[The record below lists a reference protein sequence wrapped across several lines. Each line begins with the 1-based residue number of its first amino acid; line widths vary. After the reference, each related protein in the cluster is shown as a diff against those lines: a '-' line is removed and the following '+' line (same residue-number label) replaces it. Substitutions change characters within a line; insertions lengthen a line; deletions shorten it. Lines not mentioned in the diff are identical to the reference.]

1 MKKLAERLLAAA
13 AFSVLLFAA
22 CTPEE
27 GAVEPNFPAPVEDWV
42 EPNSSYILHIS
53 PNQPWVVSIPSEAS
67 DYWAI
72 VDGQQHVLSVR
83 GNAGT
88 DLTVEIICLATE
100 QDLAEHTV
108 NVSME
113 MGGQTQVIATL
124 GLASMNSLLHIR
136 PAVIAR
142 EEGNPD
148 HQYFQ
153 TPTTET
159 GFTYDYV
166 QDTLATDET
175 LPMLWNAARNGYVSY
190 IQVESNF
197 SYGTSVESG
206 VRITEIQSPSSSSR
220 YSEYEVFCS
229 AVNLASGANTDHF
242 FTITTDATESYGDIR
257 VTLSLPQFVP
267 VLEVRQAVV
276 DGDNFQI
283 PEGDDSP
290 YQWVYDSNPLVPAG
304 EAEPSTIA
312 MIWRPTAVIEEVDSY
327 ILVRSNFS
335 FTPVAGDDWLS
346 VSEGT
351 VVEETSDTYETETYY
366 RVYVASTDLDITG
379 GKTTLKIN
387 FGGSGDDIYSET
399 FNVSYPDVSDAFYV
413 TTVPSFS
420 FAADGEY
427 IPEEMTSGTS
437 AQTEVTSASAVHV
450 REFWLDNGNYVEDAE
465 GDAGWINSESKT
477 ASGSG
482 IRETV
487 ITVEVAENS
496 GSARTGLIMAFP
508 QNVWDDLI
516 GMGQDLS
523 GILFSD
529 TSNGDV
535 VASEYSRYVVANISQ
550 NAPDGLVAA
559 YMPEWWESASSSFEM
574 LSTDDP
580 VYGEEYDLDE
590 AYLITYTYD
599 NLTSNPTIGR
609 DSEFAINFK
618 HTTVTVLDENF
629 QPFAADM
636 QWIQLREG
644 SDGRY
649 YVEATP
655 EMGLDKGAQNETI
668 HRTGYVII
676 SGAENTV
683 AIKVVYDNGTGESG
697 IVLSLSN
704 AEGLPQNWN
713 KGWTLTELL
722 GADKIP
728 ADIPSCWLF
737 EYTGNSVDLSM
748 SMVAFDGMPTGG
760 TWEENAEYQ
769 WITIMPSGPMNL
781 IEISGS
787 GAENGAEGYL
797 RYMDASG
804 NYICSI
810 VVRLNIAE

>member
-1 MKKLAERLLAAA
+1 MKKLSERLLAVA
-13 AFSVLLFAA
+13 AFSVLLLAA

-27 GAVEPNFPAPVEDWV
+27 GTVEPNFPAPVEDWV
-42 EPNSSYILHIS
+42 EPNSSYTLHIS

-108 NVSME
+108 EVSME

-159 GFTYDYV
+159 GFTYDYE

-242 FTITTDATESYGDIR
+242 FTITTDATETYGDIR

-267 VLEVRQAVV
+267 VLDVRQAVPTE
-276 DGDNFQI
+276 DGENFRI

-290 YQWVYDSNPLVPAG
+290 YQWVYDSNPLVPAD
-304 EAEPSTIA
+304 EAEPGTIA

-366 RVYVASTDLDITG
+366 RVYVASSDLNITG
-379 GKTTLKIN
+379 GKSTLKIN

-399 FNVSYPDVSDAFYV
+399 FNVSSPNVSDAFYV

-420 FAADGEY
+420 FDASGEY
-427 IPEEMTSGTS
+427 IQEEMTSGTS

-450 REFWLDNGNYVEDAE
+450 VEFSLDNGNYVEDAE
-465 GDAGWINSESKT
+465 GEAGWINSESRAVSST
-477 ASGSG
+477 G

-487 ITVEVAENS
+487 ITVKVSLNDGTARS
-496 GSARTGLIMAFP
+496 GIIMAFP
-508 QNVWDDLI
+508 QNVWDELE
-516 GMGQDLS
+516 GKDLS

-550 NAPDGLVAA
+550 NAPDGLVAP

-574 LSTDDP
+574 LSSDDP
-580 VYGEEYDLDE
+580 VYGEGYDLDE
-590 AYLITYTYD
+590 SYLITYTYED
-599 NLTSNPTIGR
+599 LDVNPTIGS
-609 DSEFAINFK
+609 DSEFDINFE

-644 SDGRY
+644 HDGRY
-649 YVEATP
+649 YVEVTP
-655 EMGLDKGAQNETI
+655 ELGLDSGAQNETI

-683 AIKVVYDNGTGESG
+683 AIKVVYDNGGSGEDG
-697 IVLSLSN
+697 IVLEFNNSL
-704 AEGLPQNWN
+704 EKWN
-713 KGWTLTELL
+713 VGWTLTELH
-722 GADKIP
+722 GDDMIP
-728 ADIPSCWLF
+728 AGIPSCWLL
-737 EYTGNSVDLSM
+737 EYNGNSNISLV
-748 SMVAFDGMPTGG
+748 VFDGLPAGG
-760 TWEENAEYQ
+760 TWEENTDYPWIIAEDPQ
-769 WITIMPSGPMNL
+769 GGMCM
-781 IEISGS
+781 IEIS

-797 RYMDASG
+797 RYMDAGG
-804 NYICSI
+804 NYICSV

>member
-267 VLEVRQAVV
+267 VLDVRQAVV

-290 YQWVYDSNPLVPAG
+290 YQWVYDSNPLVPAD

-346 VSEGT
+346 ISEGT

-366 RVYVASTDLDITG
+366 RVYVASSDLDITG
-379 GKTTLKIN
+379 GNTTLKIN
-387 FGGSGDDIYSET
+387 FGGSGDNIYSET
-399 FNVSYPDVSDAFYV
+399 FNVSSPDVSDAFYV

-420 FAADGEY
+420 FDASGEY
-427 IPEEMTSGTS
+427 IQEEMTSGTS

-450 REFWLDNGNYVEDAE
+450 VEFSLDNGNYVEDAE
-465 GDAGWINSESKT
+465 GEAGWINSESRAVSST
-477 ASGSG
+477 G

-487 ITVEVAENS
+487 ITVNVSLNDGTARS
-496 GSARTGLIMAFP
+496 GIIMAFP
-508 QNVWDDLI
+508 QNVWDELD
-516 GMGQDLS
+516 GQNLS
-523 GILFSD
+523 EILFSD

-550 NAPDGLVAA
+550 NAPDGLVAP

-574 LSTDDP
+574 LSSDDP
-580 VYGEEYDLDE
+580 VYDEGYDLDE
-590 AYLITYTYD
+590 SYLITYTYED
-599 NLTSNPTIGR
+599 LDVNPTIGS
-609 DSEFAINFK
+609 DSEFDINFE
-618 HTTVTVLDENF
+618 HTTVIVLDENF
-629 QPFAADM
+629 QPFATGM

-644 SDGRY
+644 RDGRY
-649 YVEATP
+649 YVEVTP
-655 EMGLDKGAQNETI
+655 ELGLDSGAQNETI

-683 AIKVVYDNGTGESG
+683 AIKVVYDNGGSGEDG
-697 IVLSLSN
+697 IVLEFNNSLTS
-704 AEGLPQNWN
+704 WN
-713 KGWTLTELL
+713 VGWTLTELH
-722 GADKIP
+722 GDDMIP
-728 ADIPSCWLF
+728 AGIPSCWLL
-737 EYTGNSVDLSM
+737 EYNGNSNISLV
-748 SMVAFDGMPTGG
+748 VFDGLPAGG
-760 TWEENAEYQ
+760 TWEENTDYPWIIAEDPQ
-769 WITIMPSGPMNL
+769 GGMCM
-781 IEISGS
+781 IEIS

-797 RYMDASG
+797 RYMDAGG
-804 NYICSI
+804 NYICSV

>member
-1 MKKLAERLLAAA
+1 MKKLSERLLAVA
-13 AFSVLLFAA
+13 AFSVLLLAA

-27 GAVEPNFPAPVEDWV
+27 GTVEPNFPAPVEDWV

-108 NVSME
+108 EVSME

-229 AVNLASGANTDHF
+229 AVNLATGANTDHF
-242 FTITTDATESYGDIR
+242 FTITTDATETYGDIR

-290 YQWVYDSNPLVPAG
+290 YQWVYDTNPLVPAD

-346 VSEGT
+346 ISEGT

-366 RVYVASTDLDITG
+366 RVYVASSDLNITG
-379 GKTTLKIN
+379 GNSTLKIN

-399 FNVSYPDVSDAFYV
+399 FNVYSPNVSDAFYV

-420 FAADGEY
+420 FDASGEY
-427 IPEEMTSGTS
+427 IQEEMTSGTS

-450 REFWLDNGNYVEDAE
+450 VEFSLDNGNYVEDAE
-465 GDAGWINSESKT
+465 GEAGWINSESRAVSST
-477 ASGSG
+477 G

-487 ITVEVAENS
+487 ITVNVSLNDGTARS
-496 GSARTGLIMAFP
+496 GIIMAFP
-508 QNVWDDLI
+508 QNVWDELD
-516 GMGQDLS
+516 GQDLS

-535 VASEYSRYVVANISQ
+535 VASKYSRYVVANISQ
-550 NAPDGLVAA
+550 NAPDGLVAP

-574 LSTDDP
+574 LSSDDP
-580 VYGEEYDLDE
+580 VYDEGYDLDE
-590 AYLITYTYD
+590 SYLITYTYED
-599 NLTSNPTIGR
+599 LDVNPTIGS
-609 DSEFAINFK
+609 DSEFDINFE

-629 QPFAADM
+629 QQFTDM

-644 SDGRY
+644 HDGRY
-649 YVEATP
+649 YVEVTP
-655 EMGLDKGAQNETI
+655 ELGLDSGAQNETI

-683 AIKVVYDNGTGESG
+683 AIKVVYDNGGSGEDG
-697 IVLSLSN
+697 IVLEFNNSLPS
-704 AEGLPQNWN
+704 WN
-713 KGWTLTELL
+713 VGWTLTERH
-722 GADKIP
+722 GDDMIP
-728 ADIPSCWLF
+728 AGIPSCWLL
-737 EYTGNSVDLSM
+737 EYNGNSNISLAV
-748 SMVAFDGMPTGG
+748 FDGLPAGG
-760 TWEENAEYQ
+760 TWEENTDYPWIIAEDPQ
-769 WITIMPSGPMNL
+769 GGMCM
-781 IEISGS
+781 IEIS

>member
-1 MKKLAERLLAAA
+1 MKKLSERLLAVA
-13 AFSVLLFAA
+13 AFSVLLLAA

-27 GAVEPNFPAPVEDWV
+27 GTVEPNFPAPVEDWV
-42 EPNSSYILHIS
+42 EPNSSYTLHIS

-100 QDLAEHTV
+100 QDLAKHTV
-108 NVSME
+108 EVSME
-113 MGGQTQVIATL
+113 MGGQTQVIAKL

-242 FTITTDATESYGDIR
+242 FTITTDATETYGDIR

-290 YQWVYDSNPLVPAG
+290 YQWVYDTNPLVPAD

-346 VSEGT
+346 ISEGT

-379 GKTTLKIN
+379 GNTTLKIN

-399 FNVSYPDVSDAFYV
+399 FNVFSPNVSDAFYV

-420 FAADGEY
+420 FDASGEY
-427 IPEEMTSGTS
+427 IQEEMTSGTS

-450 REFWLDNGNYVEDAE
+450 VEFSLDNGNYVEDAE
-465 GDAGWINSESKT
+465 GEAGWINSESRAVSST
-477 ASGSG
+477 G

-487 ITVEVAENS
+487 ITVNVSLNDGTARS
-496 GSARTGLIMAFP
+496 GIIMAFP
-508 QNVWDDLI
+508 QNVWDELK
-516 GMGQDLS
+516 GQDLS

-550 NAPDGLVAA
+550 NAPDGLVAP

-574 LSTDDP
+574 LSSDDP
-580 VYGEEYDLDE
+580 VYGEGYDLDE
-590 AYLITYTYD
+590 SYLITYTYED
-599 NLTSNPTIGR
+599 LDVNPTIGR
-609 DSEFAINFK
+609 DSEFDINFE

-649 YVEATP
+649 YVEVTP
-655 EMGLDKGAQNETI
+655 ELGLDSGAQNETI

-683 AIKVVYDNGTGESG
+683 AIKVVYDNGGSGEDG
-697 IVLSLSN
+697 IVLEFNNSLTS
-704 AEGLPQNWN
+704 WN
-713 KGWTLTELL
+713 VGWTLTELH
-722 GADKIP
+722 GDDMIP
-728 ADIPSCWLF
+728 AGIPSCWLL
-737 EYTGNSVDLSM
+737 EYNGNSNISLAV
-748 SMVAFDGMPTGG
+748 FDGLPAGG
-760 TWEENAEYQ
+760 TWEENTDYPWIIAEDPQ
-769 WITIMPSGPMNL
+769 GGMCM
-781 IEISGS
+781 IEIS

-797 RYMDASG
+797 RYMDAGG
-804 NYICSI
+804 NYICSV

>member
-100 QDLAEHTV
+100 QDLAEHKV

-124 GLASMNSLLHIR
+124 GLASMTSLLHIR

-267 VLEVRQAVV
+267 VLDVRQAVV

-290 YQWVYDSNPLVPAG
+290 YQWVYDSNPLVPAD

-346 VSEGT
+346 ISEGT

-366 RVYVASTDLDITG
+366 RVYVASSDLNITG
-379 GKTTLKIN
+379 GNSTLKIN

-399 FNVSYPDVSDAFYV
+399 FNVSSPDVSDAFYV

-420 FAADGEY
+420 FDASGEY
-427 IPEEMTSGTS
+427 IQEEMTSGTS

-450 REFWLDNGNYVEDAE
+450 VEFSLDNGNYVEDAE
-465 GDAGWINSESKT
+465 GEAGWINSESRAVSST
-477 ASGSG
+477 G

-487 ITVEVAENS
+487 ITVNVSLNDGTARS
-496 GSARTGLIMAFP
+496 GIIMAFP
-508 QNVWDDLI
+508 QNVWDELD
-516 GMGQDLS
+516 GQNLS

-550 NAPDGLVAA
+550 NAPDGLVAP

-574 LSTDDP
+574 LSSDDP

-590 AYLITYTYD
+590 SYLITYTYED
-599 NLTSNPTIGR
+599 LDVNPTIGS
-609 DSEFAINFK
+609 DSEFDINFE

-629 QPFAADM
+629 QPFATGM

-644 SDGRY
+644 RDGRY
-649 YVEATP
+649 YVEVTP
-655 EMGLDKGAQNETI
+655 ELGLDSGAQNETI

-683 AIKVVYDNGTGESG
+683 AIKVVYDNGGSGEDG
-697 IVLSLSN
+697 IVLEFNNSLTS
-704 AEGLPQNWN
+704 WN
-713 KGWTLTELL
+713 VGWTLTELH
-722 GADKIP
+722 GDDMIP
-728 ADIPSCWLF
+728 AGIPSCWLL
-737 EYTGNSVDLSM
+737 EYNGNSNISLV
-748 SMVAFDGMPTGG
+748 VFDGLPAGG
-760 TWEENAEYQ
+760 TWEENTDYPWIIAEDPQ
-769 WITIMPSGPMNL
+769 GGMCM
-781 IEISGS
+781 IEIS

-797 RYMDASG
+797 RYIDAGG
-804 NYICSI
+804 NYICSV

>member
-1 MKKLAERLLAAA
+1 MKKLSERLLAVA
-13 AFSVLLFAA
+13 AFSVLLLAA

-27 GAVEPNFPAPVEDWV
+27 GTVEPNFPARVKDWV
-42 EPNSSYILHIS
+42 EPNSSYTLHIS

-108 NVSME
+108 EVSME

-124 GLASMNSLLHIR
+124 SLASMNSLLHIR

-290 YQWVYDSNPLVPAG
+290 YQWVYDSNPLVPAD

-346 VSEGT
+346 ISEGT

-379 GKTTLKIN
+379 GNTTLKIN

-399 FNVSYPDVSDAFYV
+399 FNVFSPNVSDAFYV

-420 FAADGEY
+420 FDASGEY
-427 IPEEMTSGTS
+427 IQEEMTSGTS

-450 REFWLDNGNYVEDAE
+450 VEFSLDNGNYVEDAE
-465 GDAGWINSESKT
+465 GEAGWINSESRAVSST
-477 ASGSG
+477 G

-487 ITVEVAENS
+487 ITVNVSLNDGTARS
-496 GSARTGLIMAFP
+496 GIIMAFP
-508 QNVWDDLI
+508 QNVWNKLE
-516 GMGQDLS
+516 GQDLS

-550 NAPDGLVAA
+550 NAPDGLVAP

-574 LSTDDP
+574 LSSDDP
-580 VYGEEYDLDE
+580 VYDEGYDLDE
-590 AYLITYTYD
+590 SYLITYTYED
-599 NLTSNPTIGR
+599 LDVNPTIGS
-609 DSEFAINFK
+609 DSEFDINFE

-644 SDGRY
+644 HDGRY
-649 YVEATP
+649 YVEVTP
-655 EMGLDKGAQNETI
+655 ELGLDSGAQNETI

-683 AIKVVYDNGTGESG
+683 AIKVVYDNGGSGEDG
-697 IVLSLSN
+697 IVLEFNNSL
-704 AEGLPQNWN
+704 EKWN
-713 KGWTLTELL
+713 VGWTLTELH
-722 GADKIP
+722 GDDMIP
-728 ADIPSCWLF
+728 AGIPSCWLL
-737 EYTGNSVDLSM
+737 EYNGNSNISLAV
-748 SMVAFDGMPTGG
+748 FDGLPAGG
-760 TWEENAEYQ
+760 TWEENTDYPWIIAEDPQ
-769 WITIMPSGPMNL
+769 GGMCM
-781 IEISGS
+781 IEIS

-797 RYMDASG
+797 RYMDAGG

>member
-1 MKKLAERLLAAA
+1 MKKLSERLLAVA
-13 AFSVLLFAA
+13 AFSVLLLAA

-27 GAVEPNFPAPVEDWV
+27 GTVEPNFPAPVEDWV

-108 NVSME
+108 DVSME

-124 GLASMNSLLHIR
+124 GLASMTSLLHIR
-136 PAVIAR
+136 PAVIAH

-153 TPTTET
+153 TPTEET
-159 GFTYDYV
+159 GFTYDYE

-242 FTITTDATESYGDIR
+242 FTITTDATETYGDIR

-290 YQWVYDSNPLVPAG
+290 YQWVYDTNPLVPAD

-346 VSEGT
+346 ISEGT

-379 GKTTLKIN
+379 GNTTLKIN

-399 FNVSYPDVSDAFYV
+399 FNVSSPDVSDAFYV

-420 FAADGEY
+420 FDASGEY
-427 IPEEMTSGTS
+427 IQEEMTSGTS

-450 REFWLDNGNYVEDAE
+450 VEFSLDNGNYVEDAE
-465 GDAGWINSESKT
+465 GEAGWINSESRAVSST
-477 ASGSG
+477 G

-487 ITVEVAENS
+487 ITVNVSLNDGTARS
-496 GSARTGLIMAFP
+496 GIIMAFP
-508 QNVWDDLI
+508 QNVWDELE
-516 GMGQDLS
+516 GQDLS

-550 NAPDGLVAA
+550 NAPDGLVAP

-574 LSTDDP
+574 LSSEDP
-580 VYGEEYDLDE
+580 VYGEEYDPDE
-590 AYLITYTYD
+590 AYLITYTYED
-599 NLTSNPTIGR
+599 LDVNPTIGS
-609 DSEFAINFK
+609 DSEFDINFE

-629 QPFAADM
+629 QPFATGM

-644 SDGRY
+644 RDGRY
-649 YVEATP
+649 YVEVTP
-655 EMGLDKGAQNETI
+655 ELGLDSGAQNETI

-683 AIKVVYDNGTGESG
+683 AIKVVYDNGGSGEDG
-697 IVLSLSN
+697 IVLEFNNSLTS
-704 AEGLPQNWN
+704 WN
-713 KGWTLTELL
+713 VGWTLTELH
-722 GADKIP
+722 GDDMIP
-728 ADIPSCWLF
+728 AGIPSCWLL
-737 EYTGNSVDLSM
+737 EYNGNSNISLV
-748 SMVAFDGMPTGG
+748 VFDGLPAGG
-760 TWEENAEYQ
+760 TWEENTDYPWIIAEDPQ
-769 WITIMPSGPMNL
+769 GGMCM
-781 IEISGS
+781 IEIS

-797 RYMDASG
+797 RYMDAGG
-804 NYICSI
+804 NYICSV

>member
-108 NVSME
+108 DVSME

-124 GLASMNSLLHIR
+124 GLASMTSLLHIR
-136 PAVIAR
+136 PAVIAH

-153 TPTTET
+153 TPTEET
-159 GFTYDYV
+159 GFTYDYE

-242 FTITTDATESYGDIR
+242 FTITTDATETYGDIR

-276 DGDNFQI
+276 TEDGENFQI

-290 YQWVYDSNPLVPAG
+290 YQWVYDTNPLVPAD

-346 VSEGT
+346 ISEGT

-366 RVYVASTDLDITG
+366 RVYVASSDLNITG
-379 GKTTLKIN
+379 GNSTLKIN

-399 FNVSYPDVSDAFYV
+399 FNVFSPDVSDAFYV

-420 FAADGEY
+420 FDASGEY
-427 IPEEMTSGTS
+427 IQEEMISGTS

-450 REFWLDNGNYVEDAE
+450 VEFSLDNGNYVEDAE
-465 GDAGWINSESKT
+465 GEAGWINSESRAVSST
-477 ASGSG
+477 G

-487 ITVEVAENS
+487 ITVNVSLNDGTARS
-496 GSARTGLIMAFP
+496 GIIMAFP
-508 QNVWDDLI
+508 QNVWDELE
-516 GMGQDLS
+516 GQDLS

-550 NAPDGLVAA
+550 NAPDGLVAP

-574 LSTDDP
+574 LSSDDP
-580 VYGEEYDLDE
+580 VYGEGYDLDE
-590 AYLITYTYD
+590 SYLITYTYED
-599 NLTSNPTIGR
+599 LDVNPTIGS
-609 DSEFAINFK
+609 DSEFDINFE

-629 QPFAADM
+629 QPFVADK

-644 SDGRY
+644 HDGRY
-649 YVEATP
+649 YVEVTP
-655 EMGLDKGAQNETI
+655 ELGLDSGAQNETI

-683 AIKVVYDNGTGESG
+683 AIKVVYDNGGSGEDG
-697 IVLSLSN
+697 IVLEFNNSITS
-704 AEGLPQNWN
+704 WN
-713 KGWTLTELL
+713 VGWTLTELH
-722 GADKIP
+722 GDDMIP
-728 ADIPSCWLF
+728 AGIPSCWLL
-737 EYTGNSVDLSM
+737 EYNGNSNISLAV
-748 SMVAFDGMPTGG
+748 FDGLPAGG
-760 TWEENAEYQ
+760 TWEENTDYPWIIAEDPQ
-769 WITIMPSGPMNL
+769 GGMCM
-781 IEISGS
+781 IEIS

-797 RYMDASG
+797 RYMDADG

-810 VVRLNIAE
+810 VVRLNIAK

>member
-108 NVSME
+108 EVSME

-399 FNVSYPDVSDAFYV
+399 FNVSSPNVSDAFYV

-420 FAADGEY
+420 FDASGEY
-427 IPEEMTSGTS
+427 IQEEMTSGTS

-450 REFWLDNGNYVEDAE
+450 VEFSLDNGNYVEDAE
-465 GDAGWINSESKT
+465 GEAGWINSESRAVSST
-477 ASGSG
+477 G

-487 ITVEVAENS
+487 ITVNVSLNDGTARS
-496 GSARTGLIMAFP
+496 GIIMAFP
-508 QNVWDDLI
+508 QNVWDELD
-516 GMGQDLS
+516 GQNLS
-523 GILFSD
+523 EILFSD

-550 NAPDGLVAA
+550 NAPDGLVAP

-574 LSTDDP
+574 LSSDDP
-580 VYGEEYDLDE
+580 VYGEGYDLDE
-590 AYLITYTYD
+590 AYLITYTYED
-599 NLTSNPTIGR
+599 LDVNPTIGR

-649 YVEATP
+649 YVEVTP
-655 EMGLDKGAQNETI
+655 ELGLDSGAQNETI

-683 AIKVVYDNGTGESG
+683 AIKVVYDNGGSGEDG
-697 IVLSLSN
+697 IVLEFNNSLTS
-704 AEGLPQNWN
+704 WN
-713 KGWTLTELL
+713 VGWTLTELH
-722 GADKIP
+722 GDDMIP
-728 ADIPSCWLF
+728 AGIPSCWLL
-737 EYTGNSVDLSM
+737 EYNGNSNISLAV
-748 SMVAFDGMPTGG
+748 FDGLPAGG
-760 TWEENAEYQ
+760 TWEENTDYPWIIAEDPQ
-769 WITIMPSGPMNL
+769 GGMCM
-781 IEISGS
+781 IEIS

-797 RYMDASG
+797 RYMDAGG

>member
-1 MKKLAERLLAAA
+1 MKKLSERLLAVA
-13 AFSVLLFAA
+13 AFSVLLLAA

-27 GAVEPNFPAPVEDWV
+27 GTVEPNFPAPVKEWV
-42 EPNSSYILHIS
+42 EPNSSYTLHIS

-108 NVSME
+108 EVSME

-276 DGDNFQI
+276 TEDGENFQI

-304 EAEPSTIA
+304 ETEPGTIA

-387 FGGSGDDIYSET
+387 FGGSGDNIYSET
-399 FNVSYPDVSDAFYV
+399 FNVSSPNVSDAFYV

-420 FAADGEY
+420 FDASGEY
-427 IPEEMTSGTS
+427 IQEEMTSGTS

-450 REFWLDNGNYVEDAE
+450 VEFSLDNGNYVEDAE
-465 GDAGWINSESKT
+465 GEAGWINSESRAVSST
-477 ASGSG
+477 G

-487 ITVEVAENS
+487 ITVNVSLNDGTARS
-496 GSARTGLIMAFP
+496 GIIMAFP
-508 QNVWDDLI
+508 QNVWDELE
-516 GMGQDLS
+516 GQDLS
-523 GILFSD
+523 EILFSD

-550 NAPDGLVAA
+550 NAPDGLVAP

-574 LSTDDP
+574 LSSDDP
-580 VYGEEYDLDE
+580 VYGEGYDLDE
-590 AYLITYTYD
+590 SYLITYTYED
-599 NLTSNPTIGR
+599 LDVNPTIGR
-609 DSEFAINFK
+609 DSEFDINFE

-649 YVEATP
+649 YVEVTP
-655 EMGLDKGAQNETI
+655 ELGLDSGAQNETI

-683 AIKVVYDNGTGESG
+683 AIKVVYDNGGSGEDG
-697 IVLSLSN
+697 IVLEFNNSLTS
-704 AEGLPQNWN
+704 WN
-713 KGWTLTELL
+713 VGWTLTELH
-722 GADKIP
+722 GDEMIP
-728 ADIPSCWLF
+728 AGIPSCWLL
-737 EYTGNSVDLSM
+737 EYNGNSNISLAV
-748 SMVAFDGMPTGG
+748 FDGLPAGG
-760 TWEENAEYQ
+760 TWEENTDYPWIIAEDPQ
-769 WITIMPSGPMNL
+769 GGMCM
-781 IEISGS
+781 IEIS

-797 RYMDASG
+797 RYMDAGG
-804 NYICSI
+804 NYICSV

>member
-27 GAVEPNFPAPVEDWV
+27 GAVEPNFPAPVKDWV

-108 NVSME
+108 DVSME

-124 GLASMNSLLHIR
+124 GLASMTSLLHIR

-242 FTITTDATESYGDIR
+242 FTITTDATETYGDIR

-276 DGDNFQI
+276 TEDGENFQI

-290 YQWVYDSNPLVPAG
+290 YQWVYDSNPLVPAD
-304 EAEPSTIA
+304 EAEPGTIA

-366 RVYVASTDLDITG
+366 RVYVASSDLNITG
-379 GKTTLKIN
+379 GKSTLKIN
-387 FGGSGDDIYSET
+387 FGGSGDNIYSET
-399 FNVSYPDVSDAFYV
+399 FNVSSPNVSDAFYV

-420 FAADGEY
+420 FDASGEY
-427 IPEEMTSGTS
+427 IQEEMTSGTS

-450 REFWLDNGNYVEDAE
+450 VEFSLDNGNYVEDAE
-465 GDAGWINSESKT
+465 GEAGWINSESRAVSST
-477 ASGSG
+477 G

-487 ITVEVAENS
+487 ITVNVSLNDGTARS
-496 GSARTGLIMAFP
+496 GIIMAFP
-508 QNVWDDLI
+508 QNVWDELK
-516 GMGQDLS
+516 GQDLS

-550 NAPDGLVAA
+550 NAPDGLVAP

-574 LSTDDP
+574 LSSDDP
-580 VYGEEYDLDE
+580 VYGEGYDLDE
-590 AYLITYTYD
+590 SYLITYTYED
-599 NLTSNPTIGR
+599 LDVNPTIGR
-609 DSEFAINFK
+609 DSEFDINFE
-618 HTTVTVLDENF
+618 HTTVIVLDENF

-649 YVEATP
+649 YVEVTP
-655 EMGLDKGAQNETI
+655 ELGLDSGAQNETI

-683 AIKVVYDNGTGESG
+683 AIKVVYDNGGSGEDG
-697 IVLSLSN
+697 IVLEFNNSLTS
-704 AEGLPQNWN
+704 WN
-713 KGWTLTELL
+713 VGWTLTELH
-722 GADKIP
+722 GDDMIP
-728 ADIPSCWLF
+728 AGIPSCWLL
-737 EYTGNSVDLSM
+737 EYNGNSNISLAV
-748 SMVAFDGMPTGG
+748 FDGLPAGG
-760 TWEENAEYQ
+760 TWEENTDYPWIIAEDPQ
-769 WITIMPSGPMNL
+769 GGMCM
-781 IEISGS
+781 IEIS

-797 RYMDASG
+797 RYMDAGG
-804 NYICSI
+804 NYICSV

>member
-124 GLASMNSLLHIR
+124 GLASMTSLLHIR
-136 PAVIAR
+136 PAVIAH

-267 VLEVRQAVV
+267 VLDVRQAVV

-290 YQWVYDSNPLVPAG
+290 YQWVYDSNPLVPAD

-346 VSEGT
+346 ISEGT

-366 RVYVASTDLDITG
+366 RVYVASSDLDITG
-379 GKTTLKIN
+379 GNTTLKIN
-387 FGGSGDDIYSET
+387 FGGSGDNIYSET
-399 FNVSYPDVSDAFYV
+399 FNVSSPDVSDAFYV

-420 FAADGEY
+420 FDASGEY
-427 IPEEMTSGTS
+427 IQEEMTSGTS

-450 REFWLDNGNYVEDAE
+450 VEFSLDNGNYVEDAE
-465 GDAGWINSESKT
+465 GEAGWINSESRAVSST
-477 ASGSG
+477 G

-487 ITVEVAENS
+487 ITVNVSLNDGTARS
-496 GSARTGLIMAFP
+496 GIIMAFP
-508 QNVWDDLI
+508 QNVWDELD
-516 GMGQDLS
+516 GQNLS
-523 GILFSD
+523 EILFSD

-550 NAPDGLVAA
+550 NAPDGLVAP

-574 LSTDDP
+574 LSSDDP
-580 VYGEEYDLDE
+580 VYDEGYDLDE
-590 AYLITYTYD
+590 SYLITYTYED
-599 NLTSNPTIGR
+599 LDVNPTIGS
-609 DSEFAINFK
+609 DSEFDINFE
-618 HTTVTVLDENF
+618 HTTVIVLDENF
-629 QPFAADM
+629 QPFATGM

-644 SDGRY
+644 RDGRY
-649 YVEATP
+649 YVEVTP
-655 EMGLDKGAQNETI
+655 ELGLDSGAQNETI

-683 AIKVVYDNGTGESG
+683 AIKVVYDNGGSGEDG
-697 IVLSLSN
+697 IVLEFNNSLTS
-704 AEGLPQNWN
+704 WN
-713 KGWTLTELL
+713 VGWTLTELH
-722 GADKIP
+722 GDDMIP
-728 ADIPSCWLF
+728 AGIPSCWLL
-737 EYTGNSVDLSM
+737 EYNGNSNISLV
-748 SMVAFDGMPTGG
+748 VFDGLPAGG
-760 TWEENAEYQ
+760 TWEENTDYPWIIAEDPQ
-769 WITIMPSGPMNL
+769 GGMCM
-781 IEISGS
+781 IEIS

-797 RYMDASG
+797 RYMDAGG
-804 NYICSI
+804 NYICSV

>member
-1 MKKLAERLLAAA
+1 MKKLSERLLAVA
-13 AFSVLLFAA
+13 AFSVLLLAA

-27 GAVEPNFPAPVEDWV
+27 GTVEPNFPAPVKEWV
-42 EPNSSYILHIS
+42 EPNSSYTLHIS

-108 NVSME
+108 EVSME

-159 GFTYDYV
+159 GFTYDYE

-242 FTITTDATESYGDIR
+242 FTITTDATETYGDIR

-290 YQWVYDSNPLVPAG
+290 YQWVYDSNPLVPAD
-304 EAEPSTIA
+304 EAEPGTIA

-366 RVYVASTDLDITG
+366 RVYVASTDLNITG
-379 GKTTLKIN
+379 GNSTLKIN

-399 FNVSYPDVSDAFYV
+399 FNVSSPNVSDAFYV

-420 FAADGEY
+420 FDASGEY
-427 IPEEMTSGTS
+427 IQEEMTSGTS

-450 REFWLDNGNYVEDAE
+450 VEFSLDNGNYVEDAE
-465 GDAGWINSESKT
+465 GEAGWINSESRAVSST
-477 ASGSG
+477 G

-487 ITVEVAENS
+487 ITVNVSLNDGTARS
-496 GSARTGLIMAFP
+496 GIIMAFP
-508 QNVWDDLI
+508 QNVWDELK
-516 GMGQDLS
+516 GQDLS

-550 NAPDGLVAA
+550 NAPDGLVAP

-574 LSTDDP
+574 LSSDDP
-580 VYGEEYDLDE
+580 VYGEGYDLDE
-590 AYLITYTYD
+590 SYLITYTYED
-599 NLTSNPTIGR
+599 LDVNPTIGR
-609 DSEFAINFK
+609 DSEFDINFE
-618 HTTVTVLDENF
+618 HTTVIVLDENF

-649 YVEATP
+649 YVEVTP
-655 EMGLDKGAQNETI
+655 ELGLDSGAQNETI

-683 AIKVVYDNGTGESG
+683 AIKVVYDNGGSGEDG
-697 IVLSLSN
+697 IVLEFNNSLTS
-704 AEGLPQNWN
+704 WN
-713 KGWTLTELL
+713 VGWTLTELH
-722 GADKIP
+722 GDDMIP
-728 ADIPSCWLF
+728 AGIPSCWLL
-737 EYTGNSVDLSM
+737 EYNGNSNISLAV
-748 SMVAFDGMPTGG
+748 FDGLPAGG
-760 TWEENAEYQ
+760 TWEENTDYPWIIAEDPQ
-769 WITIMPSGPMNL
+769 GGMCM
-781 IEISGS
+781 IEIS

-797 RYMDASG
+797 RYMDAGG
-804 NYICSI
+804 NYICSV

>member
-1 MKKLAERLLAAA
+1 MKKLAERLLAVA

-100 QDLAEHTV
+100 QDLAEHKV

-124 GLASMNSLLHIR
+124 GLASMTSLLHIR
-136 PAVIAR
+136 PAVIAH

-153 TPTTET
+153 TPTEET

-242 FTITTDATESYGDIR
+242 FTITTDATETYGDIR

-267 VLEVRQAVV
+267 VLEMRQAVV
-276 DGDNFQI
+276 TEDGENFQI

-290 YQWVYDSNPLVPAG
+290 YQWVYDSNPLVPAD

-335 FTPVAGDDWLS
+335 FTPVAGADWLS
-346 VSEGT
+346 ISEGT

-366 RVYVASTDLDITG
+366 RVYVASSDLNITG
-379 GKTTLKIN
+379 GNSTLKIN
-387 FGGSGDDIYSET
+387 FGGSGDNIYSET
-399 FNVSYPDVSDAFYV
+399 FNVSSPDVSDAFYV

-420 FAADGEY
+420 FDASGEY
-427 IPEEMTSGTS
+427 IQEEMTSGTS

-450 REFWLDNGNYVEDAE
+450 VEFSLDNGNYVEDAE
-465 GDAGWINSESKT
+465 GEAGWINSESRAVSST
-477 ASGSG
+477 G

-487 ITVEVAENS
+487 ITVNVSLNDGTARS
-496 GSARTGLIMAFP
+496 GIIMAFP
-508 QNVWDDLI
+508 QNVWDELD
-516 GMGQDLS
+516 GQNLS

-550 NAPDGLVAA
+550 NAPDGLVAP

-574 LSTDDP
+574 LSSDDP
-580 VYGEEYDLDE
+580 VYGEGYDLDE
-590 AYLITYTYD
+590 SYLITYTYED
-599 NLTSNPTIGR
+599 LDVNPTIGS
-609 DSEFAINFK
+609 DSEFDINFE
-618 HTTVTVLDENF
+618 HTTVIVLDENF
-629 QPFAADM
+629 QPFATGM

-644 SDGRY
+644 RDGRY
-649 YVEATP
+649 YVEVTP
-655 EMGLDKGAQNETI
+655 ELGLDSGAQNETI

-683 AIKVVYDNGTGESG
+683 AIKVVYDNGGSGEDG
-697 IVLSLSN
+697 IVLEFNNSLTS
-704 AEGLPQNWN
+704 WN
-713 KGWTLTELL
+713 VGWTLTELH
-722 GADKIP
+722 GDDMIP
-728 ADIPSCWLF
+728 AGIPSCWLL
-737 EYTGNSVDLSM
+737 EYNGNSNISLV
-748 SMVAFDGMPTGG
+748 VFDGLPAGG
-760 TWEENAEYQ
+760 TWEENTDYPWIIAEDPQ
-769 WITIMPSGPMNL
+769 GGMCM
-781 IEISGS
+781 IEIS

-797 RYMDASG
+797 RYMDAGG
-804 NYICSI
+804 NYICSV

>member
-1 MKKLAERLLAAA
+1 MKKLSERLLAVA
-13 AFSVLLFAA
+13 AFSVLLLAA

-27 GAVEPNFPAPVEDWV
+27 GTVEPNFPAPVEDWV

-108 NVSME
+108 EVSME

-242 FTITTDATESYGDIR
+242 FTITTDATETYGDIR

-267 VLEVRQAVV
+267 VLEVKQAVV
-276 DGDNFQI
+276 TEDGENFQI

-290 YQWVYDSNPLVPAG
+290 YQWVYDTNPLVPAG
-304 EAEPSTIA
+304 EAEPGTIA

-346 VSEGT
+346 ISEGT

-366 RVYVASTDLDITG
+366 RVYVASSDLDITG
-379 GKTTLKIN
+379 GNSTLKIN

-399 FNVSYPDVSDAFYV
+399 FNVSSPDVSDAFYV

-420 FAADGEY
+420 FDASGEY
-427 IPEEMTSGTS
+427 IQEEMTSGTS

-450 REFWLDNGNYVEDAE
+450 VEFSLDNGNYVEDAE
-465 GDAGWINSESKT
+465 GEAGWINSESRAVSST
-477 ASGSG
+477 G

-487 ITVEVAENS
+487 ITVNVSLNDGTARS
-496 GSARTGLIMAFP
+496 GIIMAFP
-508 QNVWDDLI
+508 QNVWNKLE
-516 GMGQDLS
+516 GQDLS

-535 VASEYSRYVVANISQ
+535 VASEYNRYVVANISQ
-550 NAPDGLVAA
+550 NAPDGLVAP
-559 YMPEWWESASSSFEM
+559 YHPDWWESASSSFEM
-574 LSTDDP
+574 LSSDDP
-580 VYGEEYDLDE
+580 VYGEGYDLDE
-590 AYLITYTYD
+590 SYLITYTYED
-599 NLTSNPTIGR
+599 LDVNPTIGS
-609 DSEFAINFK
+609 DSEFDINFE

-644 SDGRY
+644 HDGRY
-649 YVEATP
+649 YVEVTP
-655 EMGLDKGAQNETI
+655 ELGLDSGAQNETI

-683 AIKVVYDNGTGESG
+683 AIKVVYDNSGSGEDG
-697 IVLSLSN
+697 IVLEFNNSLTS
-704 AEGLPQNWN
+704 WN
-713 KGWTLTELL
+713 VGWTLTELH
-722 GADKIP
+722 GDDMIP
-728 ADIPSCWLF
+728 AGIPSCWLL
-737 EYTGNSVDLSM
+737 EYHGNSDIS
-748 SMVAFDGMPTGG
+748 VAAIDGLVGG
-760 TWEENAEYQ
+760 TWEENTAYPWIGIENQ
-769 WITIMPSGPMNL
+769 GPTSTITI
-781 IEISGS
+781 S

-797 RYMDASG
+797 RYMDAGG

>member
-1 MKKLAERLLAAA
+1 MKKLSERLLAVA
-13 AFSVLLFAA
+13 AFSVLLLAA

-27 GAVEPNFPAPVEDWV
+27 GTVEPNFPAPVEDWV
-42 EPNSSYILHIS
+42 EPNSSYTLHIS

-72 VDGQQHVLSVR
+72 VDGKQHVLSVR

-100 QDLAEHTV
+100 QDLAKHTV
-108 NVSME
+108 EVSME

-242 FTITTDATESYGDIR
+242 FTITTDATETYGDIR

-276 DGDNFQI
+276 TEDGENFQI

-290 YQWVYDSNPLVPAG
+290 YQWVYDSNPLVPAD

-346 VSEGT
+346 ISEGT

-379 GKTTLKIN
+379 GNTTLKIN

-399 FNVSYPDVSDAFYV
+399 FNVFSPDVSDAFYV

-427 IPEEMTSGTS
+427 IQEEMTSGTS

-450 REFWLDNGNYVEDAE
+450 VEFSLDNGNYVEDAE
-465 GDAGWINSESKT
+465 GEAGWINSESRAVSST
-477 ASGSG
+477 G

-487 ITVEVAENS
+487 ITVKVSLNDGTARS
-496 GSARTGLIMAFP
+496 GIIMAFP
-508 QNVWDDLI
+508 QNVWNELD
-516 GMGQDLS
+516 GQDLS

-550 NAPDGLVAA
+550 NAPDGLVAP

-574 LSTDDP
+574 LSSDDP
-580 VYGEEYDLDE
+580 VYGEGYDLDE
-590 AYLITYTYD
+590 SYLITYTYED
-599 NLTSNPTIGR
+599 LDVNPTIGS
-609 DSEFAINFK
+609 DSEFDINFE
-618 HTTVTVLDENF
+618 HTTVIVLDENF

-649 YVEATP
+649 YVEVTP
-655 EMGLDKGAQNETI
+655 ELGLDSGAQNETI

-683 AIKVVYDNGTGESG
+683 AIKVVYDNGGSGEDG
-697 IVLSLSN
+697 IVLEFNNSL
-704 AEGLPQNWN
+704 PKWN
-713 KGWTLTELL
+713 VGWTLTELH
-722 GADKIP
+722 GDDMIP
-728 ADIPSCWLF
+728 AGIPSCWLL
-737 EYTGNSVDLSM
+737 EYNGNSNISLAV
-748 SMVAFDGMPTGG
+748 FDGLPAGG
-760 TWEENAEYQ
+760 TWEENTDYQ
-769 WITIMPSGPMNL
+769 WIIAEDPQGGMCM
-781 IEISGS
+781 IEIS

-797 RYMDASG
+797 RYMDAGG

>member
-1 MKKLAERLLAAA
+1 MKKLAERLLAVA

-27 GAVEPNFPAPVEDWV
+27 GTVEPNFPAPVEDWV
-42 EPNSSYILHIS
+42 EPNSSYTLHIS

-108 NVSME
+108 EVSME

-276 DGDNFQI
+276 TEDGENFQI

-290 YQWVYDSNPLVPAG
+290 YQWVYDSNPLVPAD

-346 VSEGT
+346 ISEGT

-366 RVYVASTDLDITG
+366 RVYVASSDLNITG
-379 GKTTLKIN
+379 GKSTLKIN

-399 FNVSYPDVSDAFYV
+399 FNISSPDVSDAFYV

-420 FAADGEY
+420 FDASGEY
-427 IPEEMTSGTS
+427 IQEEMTSGTS

-450 REFWLDNGNYVEDAE
+450 VEFSLDNGNYVEDAE
-465 GDAGWINSESKT
+465 GEAGWINSESRAVSST
-477 ASGSG
+477 G

-487 ITVEVAENS
+487 ITVNVSLNDGTARS
-496 GSARTGLIMAFP
+496 GIIMAFP
-508 QNVWDDLI
+508 QNVWDELE
-516 GMGQDLS
+516 GQDLS

-550 NAPDGLVAA
+550 NAPDGLVAP

-574 LSTDDP
+574 LSSEDP
-580 VYGEEYDLDE
+580 VYGEEYDPDE
-590 AYLITYTYD
+590 AYLITYTYED
-599 NLTSNPTIGR
+599 LDVNPTIGS
-609 DSEFAINFK
+609 DSEFDINFE

-629 QPFAADM
+629 QPFATGT

-644 SDGRY
+644 RDGRY
-649 YVEATP
+649 YVEVTP
-655 EMGLDKGAQNETI
+655 ELGLDSGAQNETI

-683 AIKVVYDNGTGESG
+683 AIKVVYDNGGSGEDG
-697 IVLSLSN
+697 IVLEFNNSLTS
-704 AEGLPQNWN
+704 WN
-713 KGWTLTELL
+713 VGWTLTELH
-722 GADKIP
+722 GDDMIP
-728 ADIPSCWLF
+728 AGIPSCWLL
-737 EYTGNSVDLSM
+737 EYNGNSNISLV
-748 SMVAFDGMPTGG
+748 VFDGLPAGG
-760 TWEENAEYQ
+760 TWEENTDYPWIIAEDPQ
-769 WITIMPSGPMNL
+769 GGMCM
-781 IEISGS
+781 IEIS
-787 GAENGAEGYL
+787 GAENGADGYL

-804 NYICSI
+804 NYICSV

>member
-1 MKKLAERLLAAA
+1 MKKLAERLLAVA

-108 NVSME
+108 DVSME

-242 FTITTDATESYGDIR
+242 FTITTDATETYGDIR

-290 YQWVYDSNPLVPAG
+290 YQWVYDSNPLVPAD

-346 VSEGT
+346 ISEGT

-366 RVYVASTDLDITG
+366 RVYVASSDLNITG
-379 GKTTLKIN
+379 GNSTLKIN
-387 FGGSGDDIYSET
+387 FGGSGDNIYSET
-399 FNVSYPDVSDAFYV
+399 FNVSSPDVSDAFYV

-420 FAADGEY
+420 FDASGEY
-427 IPEEMTSGTS
+427 IQEEMTSGTS

-450 REFWLDNGNYVEDAE
+450 VEFSLDNGNYVEDAE
-465 GDAGWINSESKT
+465 GEAGWINSESRAVSST
-477 ASGSG
+477 G

-487 ITVEVAENS
+487 ITVNVSLNDGTARS
-496 GSARTGLIMAFP
+496 GIIMAFP
-508 QNVWDDLI
+508 QNVWDELD
-516 GMGQDLS
+516 GQNLS

-550 NAPDGLVAA
+550 NAPDGLVAP

-574 LSTDDP
+574 LSSDDP

-590 AYLITYTYD
+590 SYLITYTYED
-599 NLTSNPTIGR
+599 LDVNPTIGS
-609 DSEFAINFK
+609 DSEFDINFE

-629 QPFAADM
+629 QPFATGM

-644 SDGRY
+644 RDGRY
-649 YVEATP
+649 YVEVTP
-655 EMGLDKGAQNETI
+655 ELGLDSGAQNETI

-683 AIKVVYDNGTGESG
+683 AIKVVYDNGGSGEDG
-697 IVLSLSN
+697 IVLEFNNSLTS
-704 AEGLPQNWN
+704 WN
-713 KGWTLTELL
+713 VGWTLTELH
-722 GADKIP
+722 GDDMIP
-728 ADIPSCWLF
+728 AGIPSCWLL
-737 EYTGNSVDLSM
+737 EYNGNSNISLV
-748 SMVAFDGMPTGG
+748 VFDGLPAGG
-760 TWEENAEYQ
+760 TWEENTDYPWIIAEDPQ
-769 WITIMPSGPMNL
+769 GGMCM
-781 IEISGS
+781 IEIS

-797 RYMDASG
+797 RYMDAGG
-804 NYICSI
+804 NYICSV

>member
-267 VLEVRQAVV
+267 VLDVRQAVV

-290 YQWVYDSNPLVPAG
+290 YQWVYDSNPLVPAD

-346 VSEGT
+346 ISEGT

-399 FNVSYPDVSDAFYV
+399 FKVSSPNVSDAFYV

-420 FAADGEY
+420 FDASGEY
-427 IPEEMTSGTS
+427 IQEEMTSGTS

-450 REFWLDNGNYVEDAE
+450 VEFSLDNGNYVEDAE
-465 GDAGWINSESKT
+465 GEAGWINSESRAVSST
-477 ASGSG
+477 G

-487 ITVEVAENS
+487 ITVNVSLNDGTARS
-496 GSARTGLIMAFP
+496 GIIMAFP
-508 QNVWDDLI
+508 QNVWDELD
-516 GMGQDLS
+516 GQSLS

-550 NAPDGLVAA
+550 NAPDGLVAP

-574 LSTDDP
+574 LSSDDP

-590 AYLITYTYD
+590 SYLITYTYED
-599 NLTSNPTIGR
+599 LDVNPTIGS
-609 DSEFAINFK
+609 DSEFDINFE
-618 HTTVTVLDENF
+618 HTTVTVLDENL
-629 QPFAADM
+629 QPFATGM

-644 SDGRY
+644 RDGRY
-649 YVEATP
+649 YVEVTP
-655 EMGLDKGAQNETI
+655 ELGLDSGAQNETI

-683 AIKVVYDNGTGESG
+683 AIKVVYDNGGSGEDG
-697 IVLSLSN
+697 IVLEFNNSLTS
-704 AEGLPQNWN
+704 WN
-713 KGWTLTELL
+713 VGWTLTELH
-722 GADKIP
+722 GDDMIP
-728 ADIPSCWLF
+728 AGIPSCWLL
-737 EYTGNSVDLSM
+737 EYNGNSNISLV
-748 SMVAFDGMPTGG
+748 VFDGLPAGG
-760 TWEENAEYQ
+760 TWEENTDYPWIIAEDPQ
-769 WITIMPSGPMNL
+769 GGMCM
-781 IEISGS
+781 IEIS

-797 RYMDASG
+797 RYMDAGG
-804 NYICSI
+804 NYICSV

>member
-1 MKKLAERLLAAA
+1 MKKLSERLLAVA
-13 AFSVLLFAA
+13 AFSVLLLAA

-27 GAVEPNFPAPVEDWV
+27 GTVEPNFPAPVKEWV
-42 EPNSSYILHIS
+42 EPNSSYTLHIS

-72 VDGQQHVLSVR
+72 VDGKQHVLSVR

-88 DLTVEIICLATE
+88 DLTVEIICLANE

-108 NVSME
+108 EVSME

-267 VLEVRQAVV
+267 VLDVRQAVPTE
-276 DGDNFQI
+276 DGENFQI

-290 YQWVYDSNPLVPAG
+290 YQWVYDSNPLVPAD

-379 GKTTLKIN
+379 GNSTLKIN

-399 FNVSYPDVSDAFYV
+399 FNVSYPNVSDAFYV

-420 FAADGEY
+420 FDASGEY
-427 IPEEMTSGTS
+427 IQEEMTSGTS

-450 REFWLDNGNYVEDAE
+450 VEFSLDNGNYVEDAE
-465 GDAGWINSESKT
+465 GEAGWINSESRAVSST
-477 ASGSG
+477 G

-487 ITVEVAENS
+487 ITVNVSLNDGTARS
-496 GSARTGLIMAFP
+496 GIIMAFP
-508 QNVWDDLI
+508 QNVWEELD
-516 GMGQDLS
+516 GKDLS

-550 NAPDGLVAA
+550 NAPDGLVAP

-574 LSTDDP
+574 LSSDDP
-580 VYGEEYDLDE
+580 VYGEGYDLDE
-590 AYLITYTYD
+590 SYLITYTYED
-599 NLTSNPTIGR
+599 LDVNPTIGR
-609 DSEFAINFK
+609 DSEFDINFE
-618 HTTVTVLDENF
+618 HTTVIVLDENF

-649 YVEATP
+649 YVEVTP
-655 EMGLDKGAQNETI
+655 ELGLDSGAQNETI

-683 AIKVVYDNGTGESG
+683 AIKVVYDNGGSGEDG
-697 IVLSLSN
+697 IVLEFNNSLTS
-704 AEGLPQNWN
+704 WN
-713 KGWTLTELL
+713 VGWTLTELH
-722 GADKIP
+722 GDDMIP
-728 ADIPSCWLF
+728 AGIPSCWLL
-737 EYTGNSVDLSM
+737 EYNGNSNISLAV
-748 SMVAFDGMPTGG
+748 FDGLPAGG
-760 TWEENAEYQ
+760 TWEENTDYPWIIAEDPQ
-769 WITIMPSGPMNL
+769 GGMCM
-781 IEISGS
+781 IEIS

-797 RYMDASG
+797 RYMDAGG
-804 NYICSI
+804 NYICSV

>member
-1 MKKLAERLLAAA
+1 MKKLSERLLAVA
-13 AFSVLLFAA
+13 AFSVLLLAA

-27 GAVEPNFPAPVEDWV
+27 GTVEPNFPAPVKEWV
-42 EPNSSYILHIS
+42 EPNSSYTLHIS

-72 VDGQQHVLSVR
+72 VDGKQHVLSVR

-88 DLTVEIICLATE
+88 DLTVEIICLANE

-108 NVSME
+108 EVSME

-267 VLEVRQAVV
+267 VLDVRQAVPTE
-276 DGDNFQI
+276 DGENFQI

-290 YQWVYDSNPLVPAG
+290 YQWVYDSNPLVPAD

-346 VSEGT
+346 ISEGT

-379 GKTTLKIN
+379 GNSTLKIN

-399 FNVSYPDVSDAFYV
+399 FNVSYPNVSDAFYV

-420 FAADGEY
+420 FDASGEY
-427 IPEEMTSGTS
+427 IQEEMTSGTS

-450 REFWLDNGNYVEDAE
+450 VEFSLDNGNYVEDAE
-465 GDAGWINSESKT
+465 GEAGWINSESRAVSST
-477 ASGSG
+477 G

-487 ITVEVAENS
+487 ITVNVSLNDGTARS
-496 GSARTGLIMAFP
+496 GIIMAFP
-508 QNVWDDLI
+508 QNVWEELD
-516 GMGQDLS
+516 GKDLS

-550 NAPDGLVAA
+550 NAPDGLVAP

-574 LSTDDP
+574 LSSDDP
-580 VYGEEYDLDE
+580 VYGEGYDLDE
-590 AYLITYTYD
+590 SYLITYTYED
-599 NLTSNPTIGR
+599 LDVNPTIGR
-609 DSEFAINFK
+609 DSEFDINFE
-618 HTTVTVLDENF
+618 HTTVIVLDENF

-649 YVEATP
+649 YVEVTP
-655 EMGLDKGAQNETI
+655 ELGLDSGAQNETI

-683 AIKVVYDNGTGESG
+683 AIKVVYDNGGSGEDG
-697 IVLSLSN
+697 IVLEFNNSLTS
-704 AEGLPQNWN
+704 WN
-713 KGWTLTELL
+713 VGWTLTELH
-722 GADKIP
+722 GDDMIP
-728 ADIPSCWLF
+728 AGIPSCWLL
-737 EYTGNSVDLSM
+737 EYNGNSNISLAV
-748 SMVAFDGMPTGG
+748 FDGLPAGG
-760 TWEENAEYQ
+760 TWEENTDYP
-769 WITIMPSGPMNL
+769 WIIVEDPQGGMCM
-781 IEISGS
+781 IEIS

-797 RYMDASG
+797 RYMDAGG
-804 NYICSI
+804 NYICSV

>member
-1 MKKLAERLLAAA
+1 MKKLSERLLAVA
-13 AFSVLLFAA
+13 AFSVLLLAA

-27 GAVEPNFPAPVEDWV
+27 GTVEPNFPAPVKEWV
-42 EPNSSYILHIS
+42 EPNSSYTLHIS

-72 VDGQQHVLSVR
+72 VDGKQHVLSVR

-88 DLTVEIICLATE
+88 DLTVEIICLANE

-108 NVSME
+108 EVSME

-267 VLEVRQAVV
+267 VLDVRQAVPTE
-276 DGDNFQI
+276 DGENFQI

-290 YQWVYDSNPLVPAG
+290 YQWVYDSNPLVPAD

-346 VSEGT
+346 ISEGT

-379 GKTTLKIN
+379 GNSTLKIN

-399 FNVSYPDVSDAFYV
+399 FNVSYPNVSDAFYV

-420 FAADGEY
+420 FDASGEY
-427 IPEEMTSGTS
+427 IQEEMTSGTS

-450 REFWLDNGNYVEDAE
+450 VEFSLDNGNYVEDAE
-465 GDAGWINSESKT
+465 GEAGWINSESRAVSST
-477 ASGSG
+477 G

-487 ITVEVAENS
+487 ITVNVSLNDGTARS
-496 GSARTGLIMAFP
+496 GIIMAFP
-508 QNVWDDLI
+508 QNVWEELD
-516 GMGQDLS
+516 GKDLS

-550 NAPDGLVAA
+550 NAPDGLVAP

-574 LSTDDP
+574 LSSDDP
-580 VYGEEYDLDE
+580 VYGEGYDLDE
-590 AYLITYTYD
+590 SYLITYTYED
-599 NLTSNPTIGR
+599 LDVNPTIGR
-609 DSEFAINFK
+609 DSEFDINFE
-618 HTTVTVLDENF
+618 HTTVIVLDENF

-649 YVEATP
+649 YVEVTP
-655 EMGLDKGAQNETI
+655 ELGLDSGAQNETI

-683 AIKVVYDNGTGESG
+683 AIKVVYDNGGSGEDG
-697 IVLSLSN
+697 IVLEFNNSLTS
-704 AEGLPQNWN
+704 WN
-713 KGWTLTELL
+713 VGWTLTELH
-722 GADKIP
+722 GDDMIP
-728 ADIPSCWLF
+728 AGIPSCWLL
-737 EYTGNSVDLSM
+737 EYNGNSNISLAV
-748 SMVAFDGMPTGG
+748 FDGLPAGG
-760 TWEENAEYQ
+760 TWEENTDYPWIIAEDPQ
-769 WITIMPSGPMNL
+769 GGMCM
-781 IEISGS
+781 IEIS

-797 RYMDASG
+797 RYMDAGG
-804 NYICSI
+804 NYICSV

>member
-1 MKKLAERLLAAA
+1 MKKLSERLLAVA
-13 AFSVLLFAA
+13 AFSVLLLAA

-27 GAVEPNFPAPVEDWV
+27 GTVEPNFPAPVEEWV
-42 EPNSSYILHIS
+42 EPNSSYTLHIS

-108 NVSME
+108 EVSME
-113 MGGQTQVIATL
+113 MGGQTQVIAIL

-267 VLEVRQAVV
+267 VLDVRQAVPTE
-276 DGDNFQI
+276 DGENFQI

-290 YQWVYDSNPLVPAG
+290 YQWVYDSNPLVPAD
-304 EAEPSTIA
+304 EAEPGTIA

-346 VSEGT
+346 ISEGT

-366 RVYVASTDLDITG
+366 RVYVASSDLNITG
-379 GKTTLKIN
+379 GNSTLKIN

-399 FNVSYPDVSDAFYV
+399 FNVFSPNVSDAFYV

-420 FAADGEY
+420 FDASGEY
-427 IPEEMTSGTS
+427 IQEEMTSGTS

-450 REFWLDNGNYVEDAE
+450 VEFSLDNGNYVEDAE
-465 GDAGWINSESKT
+465 GEAGWINSESRVVSST
-477 ASGSG
+477 G

-487 ITVEVAENS
+487 ITVNVSLNDGTARS
-496 GSARTGLIMAFP
+496 GIIMAFP
-508 QNVWDDLI
+508 QNVWDELD
-516 GMGQDLS
+516 GQDLS

-550 NAPDGLVAA
+550 NAPDGLVAP

-574 LSTDDP
+574 LSSEDP
-580 VYGEEYDLDE
+580 VYGEEYDPDE
-590 AYLITYTYD
+590 AYLITYTYED
-599 NLTSNPTIGR
+599 LDVNPTIGS
-609 DSEFAINFK
+609 DSEFDINFE
-618 HTTVTVLDENF
+618 HTAVIVLDENF
-629 QPFAADM
+629 QPFATGM

-644 SDGRY
+644 HDGRY
-649 YVEATP
+649 YVEVTP
-655 EMGLDKGAQNETI
+655 ELGLDSGAQNETI

-683 AIKVVYDNGTGESG
+683 AIKVVYDNGGSGEDG
-697 IVLSLSN
+697 IVLEFNNSMDR
-704 AEGLPQNWN
+704 WN
-713 KGWTLTELL
+713 VGWTLTELH
-722 GADKIP
+722 GDDMIP
-728 ADIPSCWLF
+728 AGIPSCWLL
-737 EYTGNSVDLSM
+737 EYNGNSNISLV
-748 SMVAFDGMPTGG
+748 VFDGLPAGG
-760 TWEENAEYQ
+760 SWEENTDYPWIIAEDPQ
-769 WITIMPSGPMNL
+769 GGMCM
-781 IEISGS
+781 IEIS

-797 RYMDASG
+797 RYMDAGG

>member
-1 MKKLAERLLAAA
+1 MKKLSERLLAVA
-13 AFSVLLFAA
+13 AFSVLLLAA

-27 GAVEPNFPAPVEDWV
+27 GTVEPNFPAPVKEWV
-42 EPNSSYILHIS
+42 EPNSSYTLHIS

-108 NVSME
+108 EVSME

-159 GFTYDYV
+159 GFTYDYE

-242 FTITTDATESYGDIR
+242 FTITTDATETYGDIR

-276 DGDNFQI
+276 TEDGENFQI

-290 YQWVYDSNPLVPAG
+290 YQWVYDSNPLVPAD
-304 EAEPSTIA
+304 EAEPDTIA

-346 VSEGT
+346 ISEGT

-366 RVYVASTDLDITG
+366 RVYVASSDLNITG
-379 GKTTLKIN
+379 GKSTLKIN

-399 FNVSYPDVSDAFYV
+399 FNVSSPNVSDAFYV

-420 FAADGEY
+420 FDASGEY
-427 IPEEMTSGTS
+427 IQEEMTSGTS

-450 REFWLDNGNYVEDAE
+450 VEFSLDNGNYVEDAE
-465 GDAGWINSESKT
+465 GEAGWINSESRVVSST
-477 ASGSG
+477 G

-487 ITVEVAENS
+487 ITVNVSLNDGTARS
-496 GSARTGLIMAFP
+496 GIIMAFP
-508 QNVWDDLI
+508 QNVWDELED
-516 GMGQDLS
+516 QDLS

-550 NAPDGLVAA
+550 NAPDGLVAP

-574 LSTDDP
+574 LSSDDP
-580 VYGEEYDLDE
+580 VYGEGYDLDE
-590 AYLITYTYD
+590 SYLITYTYED
-599 NLTSNPTIGR
+599 LDVNPTIGS
-609 DSEFAINFK
+609 DSEFDINFE

-644 SDGRY
+644 HDGRY
-649 YVEATP
+649 YVEVTP
-655 EMGLDKGAQNETI
+655 ELGLDSGAQNETI

-683 AIKVVYDNGTGESG
+683 AIKVVYDNGGSGEDG
-697 IVLSLSN
+697 IVLEFNNSIDR
-704 AEGLPQNWN
+704 WN
-713 KGWTLTELL
+713 VGWTLTELH
-722 GADKIP
+722 GDDMIP
-728 ADIPSCWLF
+728 AGIPSCWLL
-737 EYTGNSVDLSM
+737 EYNGNSNISLV
-748 SMVAFDGMPTGG
+748 VFDGLPAGG
-760 TWEENAEYQ
+760 SWEENTDYPWIIAEDPQ
-769 WITIMPSGPMNL
+769 GGMCM
-781 IEISGS
+781 IEIS

-797 RYMDASG
+797 RYMDAGG

>member
-1 MKKLAERLLAAA
+1 MKKLSERLLAVA
-13 AFSVLLFAA
+13 AFSVLLLAA

-27 GAVEPNFPAPVEDWV
+27 GTVEPNFPAPVKDWV
-42 EPNSSYILHIS
+42 EPNSSYTLHIS

-72 VDGQQHVLSVR
+72 VDGKQHVLSVR

-108 NVSME
+108 EVSME

-124 GLASMNSLLHIR
+124 GLASMTSLLHIR
-136 PAVIAR
+136 PAVIAH

-153 TPTTET
+153 TPTEET
-159 GFTYDYV
+159 GFTYDYE

-267 VLEVRQAVV
+267 VLDVRQAVPTE
-276 DGDNFQI
+276 DGENFQI

-290 YQWVYDSNPLVPAG
+290 YQWVYDTNPLVPAD

-346 VSEGT
+346 ISEGT

-379 GKTTLKIN
+379 GNTTLKIN

-399 FNVSYPDVSDAFYV
+399 FKVSSPDVSDAFYV

-420 FAADGEY
+420 FDASGEY
-427 IPEEMTSGTS
+427 IQEEMTSGTS

-450 REFWLDNGNYVEDAE
+450 VEFSLDNGNYVEDAE
-465 GDAGWINSESKT
+465 GEAGWINSESRAVSST
-477 ASGSG
+477 G

-487 ITVEVAENS
+487 ITVNVSLNDGTARS
-496 GSARTGLIMAFP
+496 GIIMAFP
-508 QNVWDDLI
+508 QNVWDELD
-516 GMGQDLS
+516 GQNLS

-550 NAPDGLVAA
+550 NAPDGLVAP

-574 LSTDDP
+574 LSSDDP
-580 VYGEEYDLDE
+580 VYGEGYDLDE
-590 AYLITYTYD
+590 SYLITYTYED
-599 NLTSNPTIGR
+599 LDVNPTIGS
-609 DSEFAINFK
+609 DSEFDINFE

-629 QPFAADM
+629 QPFATGM

-644 SDGRY
+644 RDGRY
-649 YVEATP
+649 YVEVTP
-655 EMGLDKGAQNETI
+655 ELGLDSGAQNETI

-683 AIKVVYDNGTGESG
+683 AIKVVYDNGGSGEDG
-697 IVLSLSN
+697 IVLEFNNSLTS
-704 AEGLPQNWN
+704 WN
-713 KGWTLTELL
+713 VGWTLTELH
-722 GADKIP
+722 GDDMIP
-728 ADIPSCWLF
+728 AGIPSCWLL
-737 EYTGNSVDLSM
+737 EYNGNSNISLV
-748 SMVAFDGMPTGG
+748 VFDGLPAGG
-760 TWEENAEYQ
+760 TWEENTDYPWIIAEDPQ
-769 WITIMPSGPMNL
+769 GGMCM
-781 IEISGS
+781 IEIS

-797 RYMDASG
+797 RYMDAGG
-804 NYICSI
+804 NYICSV

>member
-1 MKKLAERLLAAA
+1 MKKLSERLLAVA
-13 AFSVLLFAA
+13 AFSVLLLAA
-22 CTPEE
+22 CSPE
-27 GAVEPNFPAPVEDWV
+27 GGTVEPNFPAPVKEWV
-42 EPNSSYILHIS
+42 EPNSSYTLHIS

-108 NVSME
+108 EVSME

-242 FTITTDATESYGDIR
+242 FTITTDATETYGDIR

-290 YQWVYDSNPLVPAG
+290 YQWVYDSNPLVPAD

-346 VSEGT
+346 ISEGT

-366 RVYVASTDLDITG
+366 RVYVASSDLDITG
-379 GKTTLKIN
+379 GNSTLKIN

-399 FNVSYPDVSDAFYV
+399 FKVSSPDVSDAFYV

-420 FAADGEY
+420 FDASGEY
-427 IPEEMTSGTS
+427 IQEEMTSGTS

-450 REFWLDNGNYVEDAE
+450 VEFSLDNGNYVEDAE
-465 GDAGWINSESKT
+465 GEAGWINSESRAVSST
-477 ASGSG
+477 G

-487 ITVEVAENS
+487 ITVNVSLNDGTARS
-496 GSARTGLIMAFP
+496 GIIMAFP
-508 QNVWDDLI
+508 QNVWNKLE
-516 GMGQDLS
+516 GQDLS

-550 NAPDGLVAA
+550 NAPDGLVAP

-574 LSTDDP
+574 LSSDDP
-580 VYGEEYDLDE
+580 VYGEGYDLDE
-590 AYLITYTYD
+590 SYLITYTYED
-599 NLTSNPTIGR
+599 LDVNPTIGR
-609 DSEFAINFK
+609 DSEFDINFE
-618 HTTVTVLDENF
+618 HTTVIVLDENF

-649 YVEATP
+649 YVEVTP
-655 EMGLDKGAQNETI
+655 ELGLDSGAQNETI

-676 SGAENTV
+676 LGAENTV
-683 AIKVVYDNGTGESG
+683 AIKVVYDNGGSGEDG
-697 IVLSLSN
+697 IVLEFNNSLTS
-704 AEGLPQNWN
+704 WN
-713 KGWTLTELL
+713 VGWTLTELH
-722 GADKIP
+722 GDDMIP
-728 ADIPSCWLF
+728 AGIPSCWLL
-737 EYTGNSVDLSM
+737 EYNGNSNISLAV
-748 SMVAFDGMPTGG
+748 FDGLPAGG
-760 TWEENAEYQ
+760 TWEENTDYPWIIAEDPQ
-769 WITIMPSGPMNL
+769 GGMCM
-781 IEISGS
+781 IEIS

-797 RYMDASG
+797 RYMDAGG
-804 NYICSI
+804 NYICSV

>member
-1 MKKLAERLLAAA
+1 MKKLSERLLAVA
-13 AFSVLLFAA
+13 AFSVLLLAA

-27 GAVEPNFPAPVEDWV
+27 GTVEPNFPAPVEDWV

-100 QDLAEHTV
+100 QDLAEHKV

-124 GLASMNSLLHIR
+124 GLASMTSLLHIR
-136 PAVIAR
+136 PAVIAH

-153 TPTTET
+153 TPTEET
-159 GFTYDYV
+159 GFTYDYE

-242 FTITTDATESYGDIR
+242 FTITTDATETYGDIR

-290 YQWVYDSNPLVPAG
+290 YQWVYDTNPLVPAD

-346 VSEGT
+346 ISEGT

-366 RVYVASTDLDITG
+366 RVYVASSDLNITG
-379 GKTTLKIN
+379 GNSTLKIN

-399 FNVSYPDVSDAFYV
+399 FNVYSPNVSDAFYV

-420 FAADGEY
+420 FDASGEY
-427 IPEEMTSGTS
+427 IQEEMTSGTS

-450 REFWLDNGNYVEDAE
+450 VEFSLDNGNYVEDAE
-465 GDAGWINSESKT
+465 GEAGWINSESRAVSST
-477 ASGSG
+477 G

-487 ITVEVAENS
+487 ITVNVSLNDGTARS
-496 GSARTGLIMAFP
+496 GIIMAFP
-508 QNVWDDLI
+508 QNVWDELD
-516 GMGQDLS
+516 GQDLS

-535 VASEYSRYVVANISQ
+535 VASKYSRYVVANISQ
-550 NAPDGLVAA
+550 NAPDGLVAP

-574 LSTDDP
+574 LSSDDP
-580 VYGEEYDLDE
+580 VYDEGYDLDE
-590 AYLITYTYD
+590 SYLITYTYED
-599 NLTSNPTIGR
+599 LDVNPTIGS
-609 DSEFAINFK
+609 DSEFDINFE

-629 QPFAADM
+629 QQFTDM

-644 SDGRY
+644 RDGRY
-649 YVEATP
+649 YVEVTP
-655 EMGLDKGAQNETI
+655 ELGLDSGAQNETI

-683 AIKVVYDNGTGESG
+683 AIKVVYDNGGSGEDG
-697 IVLSLSN
+697 IVLEFNNSLPS
-704 AEGLPQNWN
+704 WN
-713 KGWTLTELL
+713 VGWTLTERH
-722 GADKIP
+722 GDDMIP
-728 ADIPSCWLF
+728 AGIPSCWLL
-737 EYTGNSVDLSM
+737 EYNGNSNISLAV
-748 SMVAFDGMPTGG
+748 FDGLPAGG
-760 TWEENAEYQ
+760 TWEENTDYPWIIAEDPQ
-769 WITIMPSGPMNL
+769 GGMCM
-781 IEISGS
+781 IEIS

>member
-1 MKKLAERLLAAA
+1 MKKLSERLLAVA
-13 AFSVLLFAA
+13 AFSVLLLAA

-27 GAVEPNFPAPVEDWV
+27 GTVEPNFPAPVEDWV
-42 EPNSSYILHIS
+42 EPNSSYTLHIS

-108 NVSME
+108 EVSME
-113 MGGQTQVIATL
+113 MGGQTQVIAKL

-242 FTITTDATESYGDIR
+242 FTITTDATETYGDIR

-290 YQWVYDSNPLVPAG
+290 YQWVYDTNPLVPAD

-399 FNVSYPDVSDAFYV
+399 FNVFSPNVSDAFYV

-420 FAADGEY
+420 FDASGEY
-427 IPEEMTSGTS
+427 IQEEMTSGTS

-450 REFWLDNGNYVEDAE
+450 VEFSLDNGNYVEDAE
-465 GDAGWINSESKT
+465 GEAGWINSESRAVSST
-477 ASGSG
+477 G

-487 ITVEVAENS
+487 ITVNVSLNDGTARS
-496 GSARTGLIMAFP
+496 GIIMAFP
-508 QNVWDDLI
+508 QNVWDELK
-516 GMGQDLS
+516 GQDLS

-550 NAPDGLVAA
+550 NAPDGLVAP

-574 LSTDDP
+574 LSSDDP

-590 AYLITYTYD
+590 SYLITYTYED
-599 NLTSNPTIGR
+599 LDVNPTIGR
-609 DSEFAINFK
+609 DSEFDINFE
-618 HTTVTVLDENF
+618 HTTVIVLDENF

-649 YVEATP
+649 YVEVTP
-655 EMGLDKGAQNETI
+655 ELGLDSGAQNETI

-683 AIKVVYDNGTGESG
+683 AIKVVYDNGGSGEDG
-697 IVLSLSN
+697 IVLEFNNSLTS
-704 AEGLPQNWN
+704 WN
-713 KGWTLTELL
+713 VGWTLTELH
-722 GADKIP
+722 GDDMIP
-728 ADIPSCWLF
+728 ADIPSCWLL
-737 EYTGNSVDLSM
+737 EYNGNSNISLAV
-748 SMVAFDGMPTGG
+748 FDGLPAGG
-760 TWEENAEYQ
+760 TWEENTDYPWIIAEDPQ
-769 WITIMPSGPMNL
+769 GGMCM
-781 IEISGS
+781 IEIS

>member
-100 QDLAEHTV
+100 QDLAEHKV
-108 NVSME
+108 EVSME

-242 FTITTDATESYGDIR
+242 FTITTDATETYGDIR

-276 DGDNFQI
+276 TEDGENFQI

-290 YQWVYDSNPLVPAG
+290 YQWVYDSNPLVPAD
-304 EAEPSTIA
+304 EAEPGTIA

-346 VSEGT
+346 ISEGT

-366 RVYVASTDLDITG
+366 RVYVASSDLNITG
-379 GKTTLKIN
+379 GNSTLKIN

-399 FNVSYPDVSDAFYV
+399 FNVFSPDVSDAFYV

-420 FAADGEY
+420 FDASGEY
-427 IPEEMTSGTS
+427 IQEEMTSGTS

-450 REFWLDNGNYVEDAE
+450 VEFSLDNGNYVEDAE
-465 GDAGWINSESKT
+465 GEAGWINSESRAVSST
-477 ASGSG
+477 G

-487 ITVEVAENS
+487 ITVKVSLNDGTARS
-496 GSARTGLIMAFP
+496 GIIMAFP
-508 QNVWDDLI
+508 QNVWDELE
-516 GMGQDLS
+516 GKDLS

-550 NAPDGLVAA
+550 NAPDGLVAP

-574 LSTDDP
+574 LSSDDP
-580 VYGEEYDLDE
+580 VYGEGYDLDE
-590 AYLITYTYD
+590 SYLITYTYED
-599 NLTSNPTIGR
+599 LDVNPTIGS
-609 DSEFAINFK
+609 DSEFDINFE

-629 QPFAADM
+629 QPFATDM

-644 SDGRY
+644 HDGRY
-649 YVEATP
+649 YVEVTP
-655 EMGLDKGAQNETI
+655 ELGLDSGAQNETI

-683 AIKVVYDNGTGESG
+683 AIKVVYDNGGSGEDG
-697 IVLSLSN
+697 IVLEFNNSLTS
-704 AEGLPQNWN
+704 WN
-713 KGWTLTELL
+713 VGWTLTELH
-722 GADKIP
+722 GDDMIP
-728 ADIPSCWLF
+728 AGIPSCWLL
-737 EYTGNSVDLSM
+737 EYHGNSAISVA
-748 SMVAFDGMPTGG
+748 AFDGLAGG
-760 TWEENAEYQ
+760 TWEENTAYPWIGIENQ
-769 WITIMPSGPMNL
+769 GPTSTITI
-781 IEISGS
+781 S

-797 RYMDASG
+797 RYMDAGG
-804 NYICSI
+804 NYICSV

>member
-1 MKKLAERLLAAA
+1 MKKLSERLLAVA
-13 AFSVLLFAA
+13 AFSVLLLAA

-27 GAVEPNFPAPVEDWV
+27 GTVEPNFPAPVKEWV
-42 EPNSSYILHIS
+42 EPNSSYTLHIS

-72 VDGQQHVLSVR
+72 VDGRQHVLSVR

-100 QDLAEHTV
+100 QDLAKHTV
-108 NVSME
+108 EVSME

-159 GFTYDYV
+159 GFTYDYE

-242 FTITTDATESYGDIR
+242 FTITTDATKTYGDIR

-276 DGDNFQI
+276 TEDGENFQI

-290 YQWVYDSNPLVPAG
+290 YQWVYDTNPLVPAD

-366 RVYVASTDLDITG
+366 RVYVASSDLDITG
-379 GKTTLKIN
+379 GKSTLKIN

-399 FNVSYPDVSDAFYV
+399 FNVSSPDVSDAFYV

-420 FAADGEY
+420 FDASGEY
-427 IPEEMTSGTS
+427 IQEEMTSGTS

-450 REFWLDNGNYVEDAE
+450 VEFSLDNGNYVEDAE
-465 GDAGWINSESKT
+465 GEAGWINSESRAVSST
-477 ASGSG
+477 G

-487 ITVEVAENS
+487 ITVNVSLNDGTARS
-496 GSARTGLIMAFP
+496 GIIMAFP
-508 QNVWDDLI
+508 QNVWDELK
-516 GMGQDLS
+516 GQDLS

-550 NAPDGLVAA
+550 NAPDGLVAP

-574 LSTDDP
+574 LSSDDP
-580 VYGEEYDLDE
+580 VYGEGYDLDE
-590 AYLITYTYD
+590 SYLITYTYED
-599 NLTSNPTIGR
+599 LDVNPTIGR
-609 DSEFAINFK
+609 DSEFDINFE
-618 HTTVTVLDENF
+618 HTTVIVLDENF

-649 YVEATP
+649 YVEVTP
-655 EMGLDKGAQNETI
+655 ELGLDSGAQNETI

-683 AIKVVYDNGTGESG
+683 AIKVVYDNGGSGEDG
-697 IVLSLSN
+697 IVLEFNNSLTS
-704 AEGLPQNWN
+704 WN
-713 KGWTLTELL
+713 VGWTLTELH
-722 GADKIP
+722 GDDMIP
-728 ADIPSCWLF
+728 AGIPSCWLL
-737 EYTGNSVDLSM
+737 EYNGNSNISLAV
-748 SMVAFDGMPTGG
+748 FDGLPAGG
-760 TWEENAEYQ
+760 TWEENTDYPWIIAEDPQ
-769 WITIMPSGPMNL
+769 GGMCM
-781 IEISGS
+781 IEIS

-797 RYMDASG
+797 RYMDAGG
-804 NYICSI
+804 NYICSV

>member
-1 MKKLAERLLAAA
+1 MKKLSERLLAVA
-13 AFSVLLFAA
+13 AFSVLLLAA

-27 GAVEPNFPAPVEDWV
+27 GTVEPNFPAPVKEWV
-42 EPNSSYILHIS
+42 EPNSSYTLHIS

-108 NVSME
+108 EVSME

-159 GFTYDYV
+159 GFTYDYE

-242 FTITTDATESYGDIR
+242 FTITTDATETYGDIR

-276 DGDNFQI
+276 TEDGENFQI

-290 YQWVYDSNPLVPAG
+290 YQWVYDSNPLVPAD

-366 RVYVASTDLDITG
+366 RVYVASSDLNITG
-379 GKTTLKIN
+379 GKSTLKIN

-399 FNVSYPDVSDAFYV
+399 FNVSSPNVSDAFYV

-420 FAADGEY
+420 FDASGEY
-427 IPEEMTSGTS
+427 IQEEMTSGTS

-450 REFWLDNGNYVEDAE
+450 VEFSLDNGNYVEDAE
-465 GDAGWINSESKT
+465 GEAGWINSESRAVSST
-477 ASGSG
+477 G

-487 ITVEVAENS
+487 ITVKVSLNDGTARS
-496 GSARTGLIMAFP
+496 GIIMAFP
-508 QNVWDDLI
+508 QNVWDELED
-516 GMGQDLS
+516 QDLS

-550 NAPDGLVAA
+550 NAPDGLVAP

-574 LSTDDP
+574 LSSDDP
-580 VYGEEYDLDE
+580 VYGEGYDLDE
-590 AYLITYTYD
+590 SYLITYTYED
-599 NLTSNPTIGR
+599 LDVNPTIGS
-609 DSEFAINFK
+609 DSEFDINFE

-644 SDGRY
+644 HDGRY
-649 YVEATP
+649 YVEVTP
-655 EMGLDKGAQNETI
+655 ELGLDSGAQNETI

-683 AIKVVYDNGTGESG
+683 AIKVVYDNGGSGEDG
-697 IVLSLSN
+697 IVLEFNNSIDR
-704 AEGLPQNWN
+704 WN
-713 KGWTLTELL
+713 VGWTLTELH
-722 GADKIP
+722 GDDMIP
-728 ADIPSCWLF
+728 AGIPSCWLL
-737 EYTGNSVDLSM
+737 EYNGNSNISLV
-748 SMVAFDGMPTGG
+748 VFDGLPAGG
-760 TWEENAEYQ
+760 SWEENTDYPWIIAEDPQ
-769 WITIMPSGPMNL
+769 GGMCM
-781 IEISGS
+781 IEIS

-797 RYMDASG
+797 RYMDAGG

>member
-1 MKKLAERLLAAA
+1 MKKLSERLLAVA
-13 AFSVLLFAA
+13 AFSVLLLAA

-27 GAVEPNFPAPVEDWV
+27 GTVEPNFPAPVEDWV
-42 EPNSSYILHIS
+42 EPNSSYTLHIS

-72 VDGQQHVLSVR
+72 VDGKQHVLSVR

-100 QDLAEHTV
+100 QDLAKHTV
-108 NVSME
+108 EVSME

-242 FTITTDATESYGDIR
+242 FTITTDATETYGDIR

-276 DGDNFQI
+276 TEDGENFQI

-290 YQWVYDSNPLVPAG
+290 YQWVYDSNPLVPAD

-346 VSEGT
+346 ISEGT

-379 GKTTLKIN
+379 GNTTLKIN

-399 FNVSYPDVSDAFYV
+399 FNVFSPDVSDAFYV

-427 IPEEMTSGTS
+427 IQEEMTSGTS

-450 REFWLDNGNYVEDAE
+450 VEFSLDNGNYVEDAE
-465 GDAGWINSESKT
+465 GEAGWINSESRAVSST
-477 ASGSG
+477 G

-487 ITVEVAENS
+487 ITVKVSLNDGTARS
-496 GSARTGLIMAFP
+496 GIIMAFP
-508 QNVWDDLI
+508 QNVWNELD
-516 GMGQDLS
+516 GQDLS

-550 NAPDGLVAA
+550 NAPDGLVAP

-574 LSTDDP
+574 LSSDDP
-580 VYGEEYDLDE
+580 VYGEGYDLDE
-590 AYLITYTYD
+590 SYLITYTYED
-599 NLTSNPTIGR
+599 LDVNPTIGS
-609 DSEFAINFK
+609 DSEFDINFE

-629 QPFAADM
+629 QPFAAGM

-644 SDGRY
+644 HDGRY
-649 YVEATP
+649 YVEVTP
-655 EMGLDKGAQNETI
+655 ELGLDSGAQNETI

-683 AIKVVYDNGTGESG
+683 AIKVVYDNGGSGEDG
-697 IVLSLSN
+697 IVLEFNNSL
-704 AEGLPQNWN
+704 PKWN
-713 KGWTLTELL
+713 VGWTLTELH
-722 GADKIP
+722 GDDMIP
-728 ADIPSCWLF
+728 AGIPSCWLL
-737 EYTGNSVDLSM
+737 EYNGNSNISLAV
-748 SMVAFDGMPTGG
+748 FDGLPAGG
-760 TWEENAEYQ
+760 TWEENTDYQ
-769 WITIMPSGPMNL
+769 WIIAEDPQGGMCM
-781 IEISGS
+781 IEIS

-804 NYICSI
+804 NYICSV

>member
-1 MKKLAERLLAAA
+1 MKKLSERLLAVA
-13 AFSVLLFAA
+13 AFSVLLLAA

-27 GAVEPNFPAPVEDWV
+27 GTVEPNFPAPVEDWV
-42 EPNSSYILHIS
+42 EPNSSYTLHIS

-108 NVSME
+108 EVSME

-159 GFTYDYV
+159 GFTYDYE

-242 FTITTDATESYGDIR
+242 FTITTDATETYGDIR

-267 VLEVRQAVV
+267 VLDVRQAVPTE
-276 DGDNFQI
+276 DGENFRI

-290 YQWVYDSNPLVPAG
+290 YQWVYDSNPLVPAD
-304 EAEPSTIA
+304 EAEPGTIA

-366 RVYVASTDLDITG
+366 RVYVASSDLNITG
-379 GKTTLKIN
+379 GKSTLKIN

-399 FNVSYPDVSDAFYV
+399 FNVSSPNVSDAFYV

-420 FAADGEY
+420 FDASGEY
-427 IPEEMTSGTS
+427 IQEEMTSGTS

-450 REFWLDNGNYVEDAE
+450 VEFSLDNGNYVEDAE
-465 GDAGWINSESKT
+465 GEAGWINSESRAVSST
-477 ASGSG
+477 G

-487 ITVEVAENS
+487 ITVKVSLNDGTARS
-496 GSARTGLIMAFP
+496 GIIMAFP
-508 QNVWDDLI
+508 QNVWDELE
-516 GMGQDLS
+516 GKDLS

-550 NAPDGLVAA
+550 NAPDGLVAP

-574 LSTDDP
+574 LSSDDP
-580 VYGEEYDLDE
+580 VYGEGYDLDE
-590 AYLITYTYD
+590 SYLITYTYED
-599 NLTSNPTIGR
+599 LDVNPTIGS
-609 DSEFAINFK
+609 DSEFDINFE

-629 QPFAADM
+629 QPFATDM

-644 SDGRY
+644 HDGRY
-649 YVEATP
+649 YVEVTP
-655 EMGLDKGAQNETI
+655 ELGLDSGAQNETI

-683 AIKVVYDNGTGESG
+683 AIKVVYDNGGSGEDG
-697 IVLSLSN
+697 IVLEFNNSL
-704 AEGLPQNWN
+704 EKWN
-713 KGWTLTELL
+713 VGWTLTELH
-722 GADKIP
+722 GDDMIP
-728 ADIPSCWLF
+728 AGIPSCWLL
-737 EYTGNSVDLSM
+737 EYNGNSNISLV
-748 SMVAFDGMPTGG
+748 VFDGLPAGG
-760 TWEENAEYQ
+760 TWEENTDYPWIIAEDPQ
-769 WITIMPSGPMNL
+769 GGMCM
-781 IEISGS
+781 IEIS

-797 RYMDASG
+797 RYMDAGG
-804 NYICSI
+804 NYICSV

>member
-100 QDLAEHTV
+100 QDLAEHKV

-124 GLASMNSLLHIR
+124 GLASMTSLLHIR
-136 PAVIAR
+136 PAVIAH

-153 TPTTET
+153 TPTEET
-159 GFTYDYV
+159 GFTYDYE

-242 FTITTDATESYGDIR
+242 FTITTDATETYGDIR

-267 VLEVRQAVV
+267 VLEMRQAVV
-276 DGDNFQI
+276 TEDGENFQI

-290 YQWVYDSNPLVPAG
+290 YQWVYDSNPLVPAD

-346 VSEGT
+346 ISEGT

-366 RVYVASTDLDITG
+366 RVYVASSDLDITG
-379 GKTTLKIN
+379 GNTTLKIN

-399 FNVSYPDVSDAFYV
+399 FNVSSPDVSDAFYV

-420 FAADGEY
+420 FDASGEY
-427 IPEEMTSGTS
+427 IQEEMTSGTS

-450 REFWLDNGNYVEDAE
+450 VEFSLDNGNYVEDAE
-465 GDAGWINSESKT
+465 GEAGWINSESRAVSST
-477 ASGSG
+477 G

-487 ITVEVAENS
+487 ITVNVSLNDGTARS
-496 GSARTGLIMAFP
+496 GIIMAFP
-508 QNVWDDLI
+508 QNVWDELD
-516 GMGQDLS
+516 GQNLS

-550 NAPDGLVAA
+550 NAPDGLVAP

-574 LSTDDP
+574 LSSDDP

-590 AYLITYTYD
+590 SYLITYTYED
-599 NLTSNPTIGR
+599 LDVNPTIGS
-609 DSEFAINFK
+609 DSEFDINFE

-629 QPFAADM
+629 QPFATGM

-644 SDGRY
+644 RDGRY
-649 YVEATP
+649 YVEVTP
-655 EMGLDKGAQNETI
+655 ELGLDSGAQNETI

-683 AIKVVYDNGTGESG
+683 AIKVVYDNGGSGEDG
-697 IVLSLSN
+697 IVLEFNNSLTS
-704 AEGLPQNWN
+704 WN
-713 KGWTLTELL
+713 VGWTLTELH
-722 GADKIP
+722 GDDMIP
-728 ADIPSCWLF
+728 AGIPSCWLL
-737 EYTGNSVDLSM
+737 EYNGNSNISLV
-748 SMVAFDGMPTGG
+748 VFDGLPAGG
-760 TWEENAEYQ
+760 TWEENTDYPWIIAEDPQ
-769 WITIMPSGPMNL
+769 GGMCM
-781 IEISGS
+781 IEIS

-797 RYMDASG
+797 RYMDAGG
-804 NYICSI
+804 NYICSV

>member
-1 MKKLAERLLAAA
+1 MKKLSERLLAVA
-13 AFSVLLFAA
+13 AFSVLLLAA

-27 GAVEPNFPAPVEDWV
+27 GTVEPNFPAPVKEWV
-42 EPNSSYILHIS
+42 EPNSSYTLHIS

-108 NVSME
+108 EVSME

-242 FTITTDATESYGDIR
+242 FTITTDATETYGDIR

-276 DGDNFQI
+276 TEDGENFQI

-290 YQWVYDSNPLVPAG
+290 YQWVYDSNPLVPAD
-304 EAEPSTIA
+304 EAEPGTIA

-366 RVYVASTDLDITG
+366 RVYVASSDLDITG
-379 GKTTLKIN
+379 GNSTLKIN

-420 FAADGEY
+420 FDASGEY
-427 IPEEMTSGTS
+427 IQEEMTSGTS

-450 REFWLDNGNYVEDAE
+450 VEFSLDNGNYVEDAE
-465 GDAGWINSESKT
+465 GEAGWINSESRVVSST
-477 ASGSG
+477 G

-487 ITVEVAENS
+487 ITVNVSLNDGTARS
-496 GSARTGLIMAFP
+496 GIIMAFP
-508 QNVWDDLI
+508 QNVWNKLE
-516 GMGQDLS
+516 GQDLS

-550 NAPDGLVAA
+550 NAPDGLVAP

-574 LSTDDP
+574 LSSDDP
-580 VYGEEYDLDE
+580 VYGEGYDLDE
-590 AYLITYTYD
+590 SYLITYTYED
-599 NLTSNPTIGR
+599 LEVNPTIGS
-609 DSEFAINFK
+609 DSEFDINFE
-618 HTTVTVLDENF
+618 HTTVIVLDENF

-644 SDGRY
+644 HDGRY

-655 EMGLDKGAQNETI
+655 ELGLDSGAQNETI

-683 AIKVVYDNGTGESG
+683 AIKVVYDNGGSGEDG
-697 IVLSLSN
+697 IVLEFNNSLTS
-704 AEGLPQNWN
+704 WN
-713 KGWTLTELL
+713 VGWTLTELH
-722 GADKIP
+722 GDDMIP
-728 ADIPSCWLF
+728 AGIPSCWLL
-737 EYTGNSVDLSM
+737 EYNGNSNIYLAV
-748 SMVAFDGMPTGG
+748 FDGLPAGG
-760 TWEENAEYQ
+760 TWEENTDYPWIIAEDPQ
-769 WITIMPSGPMNL
+769 GGMCM
-781 IEISGS
+781 IEIS

-797 RYMDASG
+797 RYMDAGG

>member
-1 MKKLAERLLAAA
+1 MKKLSERLLAVA
-13 AFSVLLFAA
+13 AFSVLLLAA

-27 GAVEPNFPAPVEDWV
+27 GTVEPNFPAPVEDWV

-108 NVSME
+108 EVSME

-242 FTITTDATESYGDIR
+242 FTITTDATETYGDIR

-267 VLEVRQAVV
+267 VLEVKQAVV
-276 DGDNFQI
+276 TEDGENFQI

-290 YQWVYDSNPLVPAG
+290 YQWVYDSNPLVPAD
-304 EAEPSTIA
+304 EAEPGTIA

-346 VSEGT
+346 ISEGT

-399 FNVSYPDVSDAFYV
+399 FNVSYHDVSDAFYV

-420 FAADGEY
+420 FDASGEY
-427 IPEEMTSGTS
+427 IQEEMTSGTS

-450 REFWLDNGNYVEDAE
+450 VEFSLDNGNYVEDAE
-465 GDAGWINSESKT
+465 GEAGWINSESRAVSST
-477 ASGSG
+477 G

-487 ITVEVAENS
+487 ITVNVSLNDGTARS
-496 GSARTGLIMAFP
+496 GIIMAFP
-508 QNVWDDLI
+508 QNVWNKLE
-516 GMGQDLS
+516 GQDLS

-535 VASEYSRYVVANISQ
+535 VASEYNRYVVANISQ
-550 NAPDGLVAA
+550 NAPDGLVAP

-574 LSTDDP
+574 LSSDDP
-580 VYGEEYDLDE
+580 VYDEGYDLDE
-590 AYLITYTYD
+590 SYLITYTYED
-599 NLTSNPTIGR
+599 LEVNPTIGS
-609 DSEFAINFK
+609 DSEFDINFE

-644 SDGRY
+644 HDGRY
-649 YVEATP
+649 YVEVTP
-655 EMGLDKGAQNETI
+655 ELGLDSGAQNETI

-683 AIKVVYDNGTGESG
+683 AIKVVYDNGGSGEDG
-697 IVLSLSN
+697 IVLEFNNSLTS
-704 AEGLPQNWN
+704 WN
-713 KGWTLTELL
+713 VGWTLTELH
-722 GADKIP
+722 GDDMIP
-728 ADIPSCWLF
+728 AGIPSCWLL
-737 EYTGNSVDLSM
+737 EYNGNSNISPAV
-748 SMVAFDGMPTGG
+748 FDGLPAGG
-760 TWEENAEYQ
+760 TWEENTDYPWIIAEDPQ
-769 WITIMPSGPMNL
+769 GGMCM
-781 IEISGS
+781 IEIS

-797 RYMDASG
+797 RCMDASG

>member
-1 MKKLAERLLAAA
+1 MKKLAERLLAVA

-242 FTITTDATESYGDIR
+242 FTITTDATETYGDIR

-267 VLEVRQAVV
+267 VLEMRQAVV
-276 DGDNFQI
+276 TEDGENFQI

-290 YQWVYDSNPLVPAG
+290 YQWVYDSNPLVPAD

-346 VSEGT
+346 ISEGT

-366 RVYVASTDLDITG
+366 RVYVASSDLDITG
-379 GKTTLKIN
+379 GNTTLKIN
-387 FGGSGDDIYSET
+387 FGGSGDNIYSET
-399 FNVSYPDVSDAFYV
+399 FNVSSPDVSDAFYV

-420 FAADGEY
+420 FDASGEY
-427 IPEEMTSGTS
+427 IQEEMTSGTS

-450 REFWLDNGNYVEDAE
+450 VEFSLDNGNYVEDAE
-465 GDAGWINSESKT
+465 GEAGWINSESRAVSST
-477 ASGSG
+477 G

-487 ITVEVAENS
+487 ITVNVSLNDGTARS
-496 GSARTGLIMAFP
+496 GIIMAFP
-508 QNVWDDLI
+508 QNVWDELD
-516 GMGQDLS
+516 GQNLS
-523 GILFSD
+523 EILFSD

-550 NAPDGLVAA
+550 NAPDGLVAP

-574 LSTDDP
+574 LSSDDP
-580 VYGEEYDLDE
+580 VYDEGYDLDE
-590 AYLITYTYD
+590 SYLITYTYED
-599 NLTSNPTIGR
+599 LDVNPTIGS
-609 DSEFAINFK
+609 DSEFDINFE

-629 QPFAADM
+629 QPFATGM

-644 SDGRY
+644 RDGRY
-649 YVEATP
+649 YVEVTP
-655 EMGLDKGAQNETI
+655 ELGLDSGAQNETI

-683 AIKVVYDNGTGESG
+683 AIKVVYDNGGSGEDG
-697 IVLSLSN
+697 IVLEFNNSLTS
-704 AEGLPQNWN
+704 WN
-713 KGWTLTELL
+713 VGWTLTELH
-722 GADKIP
+722 GDDMIP
-728 ADIPSCWLF
+728 AGIPSCWLL
-737 EYTGNSVDLSM
+737 EYNGNSNISLV
-748 SMVAFDGMPTGG
+748 VFDGLPAGG
-760 TWEENAEYQ
+760 TWEENTDYPWIIAEDPQ
-769 WITIMPSGPMNL
+769 GGMCM
-781 IEISGS
+781 IEIS

-797 RYMDASG
+797 RYMDAGG
-804 NYICSI
+804 NYICSV

>member
-1 MKKLAERLLAAA
+1 MRKLAERLLAAA

-267 VLEVRQAVV
+267 VLDVRQAVV

-290 YQWVYDSNPLVPAG
+290 YQWVYDSNPLVPAD

-346 VSEGT
+346 ISEGT

-366 RVYVASTDLDITG
+366 RVYVASSDLDITG

-437 AQTEVTSASAVHV
+437 AQTEVTSASDVHV